1 MAFPA
6 RRSASRLARPS
17 NFQNMRGP
25 KIIAPHSTGLV
36 QKLQGKARNRT
47 RAYISLKK
55 SSLAKLELPI
65 FNFIKLELEVE

>member
-1 MAFPA
+1 
-6 RRSASRLARPS
+6 
-17 NFQNMRGP
+17 MRGP